1 MFSYPLSSPNY
12 LLIIII
18 LMFYASGRHEDSVS
32 WFMGIADFWNS
43 GFLSFFL
50 ILILN
55 FLFCIG
61 VSLINNVVIV
71 SGEQW
76 RDLAIHVHGSIL
88 FQIPLPSRLAEFHV
102 LHSRSLLVIHSK
114 YSSVYMPIPNS
125 PTIPPT
131 LATINPFSKSVNLFL
146 FCKFTCSV
154 SFQIPHI
161 RNAVR
166 YFSVSVWLKLQ
177 SVWLSLGL
185 FVLPQMAWF
194 HYVLWGRDLSSCWA
208 VPVLMAC
215 FSYTFAHDCRS
226 RQSCV

>member
-71 SGEQW
+71 SGEQ
-76 RDLAIHVHGSIL
+76 
-88 FQIPLPSRLAEFHV
+88 
-102 LHSRSLLVIHSK
+102 
-114 YSSVYMPIPNS
+114 
-125 PTIPPT
+125 
-131 LATINPFSKSVNLFL
+131 
-146 FCKFTCSV
+146 
-154 SFQIPHI
+154 
-161 RNAVR
+161 
-166 YFSVSVWLKLQ
+166 
-177 SVWLSLGL
+177 
-185 FVLPQMAWF
+185 
-194 HYVLWGRDLSSCWA
+194 
-208 VPVLMAC
+208 
-215 FSYTFAHDCRS
+215 
-226 RQSCV
+226 